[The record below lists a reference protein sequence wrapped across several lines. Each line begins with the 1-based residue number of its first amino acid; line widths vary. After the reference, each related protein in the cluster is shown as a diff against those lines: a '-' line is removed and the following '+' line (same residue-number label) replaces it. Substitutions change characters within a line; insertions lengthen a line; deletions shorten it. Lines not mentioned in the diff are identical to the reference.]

1 MRPICSMSSI
11 SSMSYRST
19 IFSYYGWNLG
29 NSEISEQK
37 MCIYGNLI
45 YSYLYVYNKIQAG
58 FSKRVGE
65 IFASVI
71 IHEIRIIS
79 FPY

>member
-1 MRPICSMSSI
+1 
-11 SSMSYRST
+11 MSYRST

-45 YSYLYVYNKIQAG
+45 YSYFYGYNKIQAG

-65 IFASVI
+65 RLASVI
-71 IHEIRIIS
+71 IYEIRIIL
-79 FPY
+79 FPH